1 MSVKNFQTSV
11 LALLVAASLSACA
24 GKDFARPAPGSLVLG
39 KTSKAE
45 VVSKMGE
52 PRRTSEVLKNGER
65 VETLV
70 YVYARGS
77 LPGGIVPAR
86 AMTLAV
92 TGQVLVAHSYVSSFE
107 EDSTFFEGENAKQI
121 IKGKTTRAE
130 VIAMLGK
137 PSGEMIYPM
146 VADPEH
152 TAVEYLY
159 VQTRNVGIGVVNHRK
174 SLLVVFDR
182 NDVVTDVTFATTGI

>member
-1 MSVKNFQTSV
+1 MSVKNITNV
-11 LALLVAASLSACA
+11 LLALVIGVTLSACA
-24 GKDFARPAPGSLVLG
+24 GKDFARPAPGTLVLG
-39 KTSKAE
+39 KTSKTE
-45 VVSKMGE
+45 VVAKMGE
-52 PRRTSEVLKNGER
+52 PRRTNEVIKNGER
-65 VETLV
+65 VEMLV

-92 TGQVLVAHSYVSSFE
+92 TERGLVANSYVSSFE
-107 EDSTFFEGENAKQI
+107 EDSTFFESENVKQI

-130 VIAMLGK
+130 VTAMLGK

-146 VADPEH
+146 VTNPEH
-152 TAVEYLY
+152 SAVEYLY
-159 VQTRNVGIGVVNHRK
+159 VQTRNIGVGVINDRK

-182 NDVVTDVTFATTGI
+182 DDIVTDVTFATTGI